1 MSQRKAP
8 NQDLEVLTDEKLVSL
23 AGGSVRVVNPQHH
36 LWTLHERGEAF
47 SPQIFGD
54 FSDK

>member
-36 LWTLHERGEAF
+36 LWALHERGEAF